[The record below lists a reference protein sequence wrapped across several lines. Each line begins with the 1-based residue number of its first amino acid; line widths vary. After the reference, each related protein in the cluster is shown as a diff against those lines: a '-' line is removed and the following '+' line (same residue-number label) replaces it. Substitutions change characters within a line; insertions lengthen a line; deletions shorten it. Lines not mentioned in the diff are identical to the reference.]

1 MALHP
6 VYERQAE
13 RLTAKARKYGITVP
27 QQPTR
32 YDEDSDD
39 WYLSH
44 VFGFWLPSRELEQRL
59 RREIRDER
67 RASYEEFLKRAT
79 LLFVK
84 LLGTN
89 TSLAFQR
96 RDTVALIVRCLFGK
110 DILMSSRLKTK
121 TPLIPLLGRIYHA

>member
-1 MALHP
+1 MQGSAISGTPTIVLGLRANRQLSAHAVRRSDLALHP

-79 LLFVK
+79 LLFV
-84 LLGTN
+84 
-89 TSLAFQR
+89 
-96 RDTVALIVRCLFGK
+96 
-110 DILMSSRLKTK
+110 
-121 TPLIPLLGRIYHA
+121 